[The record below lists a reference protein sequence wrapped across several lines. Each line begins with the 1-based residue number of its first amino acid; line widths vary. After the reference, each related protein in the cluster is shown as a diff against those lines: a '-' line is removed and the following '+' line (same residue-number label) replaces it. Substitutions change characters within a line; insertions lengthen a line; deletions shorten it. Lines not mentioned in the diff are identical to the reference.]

1 MKKLIQGIVEFREK
15 VRPSYRDTFARL
27 ALGQSP
33 DTLLI
38 SCSDS
43 RVVPNLF
50 ASTDPGDLFV
60 IRNVGNLIPPCG
72 DDGINLFDRSEAAA
86 IEYAVEF
93 LKVKDIIICGHSECA
108 AHQAIIQGSQNLSP
122 NLRSWLRHGEPALLR
137 LQNEGYLNPTMAPHN
152 QLSQVNALQQ
162 LEHLQSYPC
171 VTRAIEAGRL
181 QLHAWWFDIAEA
193 NLYSWEA
200 SQGQYKVIDRDQA
213 EVILSRLGH

>member
-1 MKKLIQGIVEFREK
+1 MKKLIQGIVEFRET
-15 VRPSYRDTFARL
+15 VRPAYQETFARL

-50 ASTDPGDLFV
+50 ASTDPGDVFV

-72 DDGINLFDRSEAAA
+72 DDGINIFDKSEAAA
-86 IEYAVEF
+86 IEYAVEQ

-108 AHQAIIQGSQNLSP
+108 AHQALIQGSQSFSP
-122 NLRSWLRHGEPALLR
+122 NLRSWLRHGEPALNKMR
-137 LQNEGYLNPTMAPHN
+137 EAGYYNPEMSPHN
-152 QLSQVNALQQ
+152 QLSQINVLQQ

-171 VTRAIEAGRL
+171 VWRALEAGRL
-181 QLHAWWFDIAEA
+181 QLHGWWFDIAKA
-193 NLYSWEA
+193 DLYAWEP
-200 SQGQYKVIDRDQA
+200 QYGRYIIIDREEA
-213 EVILSRLGH
+213 AAILARLGH